1 MLRASYRLL
10 GPGGVSAFLTIFM
23 SPGLSEAA
31 RRRALDSG
39 PPGVGLDA
47 SHHDLLRSAGFAD
60 TEEIDVTEEYH
71 QTAMAWT
78 EHRDRFADELIEFE
92 GRETFEERRAERQEG
107 AAAVEDGLIRRSMF
121 VAHRE
126 G

>member
-1 MLRASYRLL
+1 MLRASHRLVR
-10 GPGGVSAFLTIFM
+10 PGGVSAFLTILM

-31 RRRALDSG
+31 RRRAIDSG
-39 PPGVGLDA
+39 PPGVALDT

-60 TEEIDVTEEYH
+60 TEEIDLTEEYLR
-71 QTAMAWT
+71 TANAWT
-78 EHRDRFADELIEFE
+78 KHRVRFADELIEFE
-92 GRETFEERRAERQEG
+92 GSDTFEERQAERQCG

-126 G
+126 S